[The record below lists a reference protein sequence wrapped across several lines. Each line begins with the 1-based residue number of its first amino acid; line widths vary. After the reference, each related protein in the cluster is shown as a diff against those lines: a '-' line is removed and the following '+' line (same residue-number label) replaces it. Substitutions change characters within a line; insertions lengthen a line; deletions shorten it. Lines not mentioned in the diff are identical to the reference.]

1 MPGGGRDGC
10 GSTAPPP
17 SPPSLHLG
25 GPSFGEERL
34 TGSGLKRSRGAMS
47 WDSYVNDHMVTTG
60 MVSGATIAG
69 ADGTVWAENW
79 GGTKYAGT
87 DMKEAI
93 VALWNGFGQPMPSG
107 IKIGGDKFM
116 YIRGDEDSMYFKK
129 GAAGLYVMKGA
140 TFIALGFHDDSIQ
153 PPQCTGTVAKIC
165 EYLISQNM

>member
-1 MPGGGRDGC
+1 
-10 GSTAPPP
+10 
-17 SPPSLHLG
+17 
-25 GPSFGEERL
+25 
-34 TGSGLKRSRGAMS
+34 MS

-153 PPQCTGTVAKIC
+153 PPQCGTVAKIC
-165 EYLISQNM
+165 EYLYLYLPKYGCEKQSVAHFLLRGPSAEREEPAPHVLLLRWWVVEAR